1 MSVSSVLRNDKQGLI
16 EVTPSSDLPSHLP
29 VALSP
34 YPAQPQKQ
42 VLASLHPGIHVSS
55 MHPCISPRTRAGM
68 VSCMAFSP
76 NGDLL
81 AAGSYSG
88 AIALYDARTW
98 EQVFLLQG
106 HKGGLTQVRLPPCGR
121 QGFLP
126 VAGRA
131 TRGASHR

>member
-1 MSVSSVLRNDKQGLI
+1 
-16 EVTPSSDLPSHLP
+16 
-29 VALSP
+29 
-34 YPAQPQKQ
+34 
-42 VLASLHPGIHVSS
+42 
-55 MHPCISPRTRAGM
+55 
-68 VSCMAFSP
+68 MAFSP